1 MAVKKDTLFNMLF
14 ALFLICLVSGGVL
27 GLIFNLTKEPIE
39 KVKEA
44 KQKKAIEEVLPSFQR
59 LENKKIKS
67 ALESENDSLT
77 FSIAYDA
84 DNHFVGAA
92 IETFTDKG
100 FGGEVRLMVGL
111 LPDGTINK
119 VSVLSHGET
128 PGLGAKMTDPQFKDQ
143 FNDKNPASFTI
154 KVKKDKGDVDA
165 ITAATISSRAFCD
178 AVNRAIITFENN
190 KGGF

>member
-100 FGGEVRLMVGL
+100 FGGKVRLMVGL

>member
-1 MAVKKDTLFNMLF
+1 MAARKKDTLFNMLF
-14 ALFLICLVSGGVL
+14 ALFLICLVAGGTL
-27 GLIFNLTKEPIE
+27 GLIFNLTKEPIK

-44 KQKKAIEEVLPSFQR
+44 KQKKAIEEVLPAFKY
-59 LENKKIKS
+59 LDNKMIKS
-67 ALESENDSLT
+67 ALEDKKLSFFL
-77 FSIAYDA
+77 AYDA
-84 DNHFVGAA
+84 DSNFVGAA
-92 IETFTDKG
+92 VETFTDKG
-100 FGGEVRLMVGL
+100 FGGMVTLMVGL

-143 FNDKNPASFTI
+143 FNGKNPASFII